1 MSYLKVEGTNFIK
14 DTRNNALLMTGK
26 SALAENETRKSLS
39 KVLSSRNEEINNLKS
54 EIKTISDDVQEIKNL
69 LTILLK
75 QSKD

>member
-1 MSYLKVEGTNFIK
+1 MTFLKVEGTNFVK

-26 SALAENETRKSLS
+26 TALAENEARKSLS
-39 KVLSSRNEEINNLKS
+39 KVLSSKNEEINNLKS
-54 EIKTISDDVQEIKNL
+54 EIKTISEDVQEIKNL

>member
-1 MSYLKVEGTNFIK
+1 MTFLKVEGTNFVK

-26 SALAENETRKSLS
+26 TALAENEARKSLS
-39 KVLSSRNEEINNLKS
+39 KVLSSKNQEINNLKS
-54 EIKTISDDVQEIKNL
+54 EIKTISEDVQEIKNL

>member
-26 SALAENETRKSLS
+26 SALAENEARKSLS

>member
-26 SALAENETRKSLS
+26 SALAENEARKSLS

-75 QSKD
+75 QSKY